1 MIVVVMISG
10 LAAILAAIYVAT
22 PLARGGRT
30 AALACAGLIAIGAL
44 GVYMIN
50 GEPDMP
56 GQPYSGLVERLRT
69 ADPMSL
75 SAVEQ
80 EERLRDALRTDPE
93 DVEALALLGRYLSRT
108 ERELEAVALFERAL
122 RIEET
127 ARIYSDLGQALLNLN
142 DGALTAQARTAFG
155 QANRLDPSMPEPA
168 FFLGVAA
175 FEDGDRAEAAQRW
188 AGIIARLDGDDPFR
202 QAIAA
207 RAGDLLSRPAG
218 GPGAEGAA
226 PFAQAAAEGA
236 DPEAMIAA
244 MVDGLQARVEA
255 DPDDLSGWLSLAR
268 ARRMQDQPDDARAA
282 LDAARAQ
289 FAGQPGQ
296 TAIIAA
302 VERALELEESDA

>member
-1 MIVVVMISG
+1 MIGVVLVSG

-22 PLARGGRT
+22 PLARGARM
-30 AALACAGLIAIGAL
+30 AALICAGLIAVGSL
-44 GVYMIN
+44 GIYLVN

-56 GQPYSGLVERLRT
+56 GQPYGDLVERLRT

-75 SAVEQ
+75 SAQEQ
-80 EERLRDALRTDPE
+80 EERLRDAIRTDRE
-93 DVEALALLGRYLSRT
+93 DVQALGLLGRYLSRT

-142 DGALTAQARTAFG
+142 DGQLTAQARTAFG

-175 FEDGDRAEAAQRW
+175 FQDGDRAEAARRW
-188 AGIIARLDGDDPFR
+188 ADIIEQLPADDPFR

-218 GPGAEGAA
+218 GPGSDGAA
-226 PFAQAAAEGA
+226 PFADAAANGA
-236 DPEAMIAA
+236 DMDAMIAG
-244 MVDGLQARVEA
+244 MVDSLQARVQAE
-255 DPDDLSGWLSLAR
+255 PDDLSGWLSLAR
-268 ARRMQDQPDDARAA
+268 ARRMQEQPADARAA
-282 LDAARAQ
+282 LSEARNR
-289 FAGQPGQ
+289 FAGEPGEI
-296 TAIIAA
+296 AIIAA
-302 VERALELEESDA
+302 VERALQLEESDA

>member
-1 MIVVVMISG
+1 MIVVVTLSG

-22 PLARGGRT
+22 PLARGGRM
-30 AALACAGLIAIGAL
+30 AALACAALIALGAL
-44 GVYMIN
+44 GVYMVN

-56 GQPYSGLVERLRT
+56 GQPYSGLVERLRA

-80 EERLRDALRTDPE
+80 EERLRDALRSDPE

-122 RIEET
+122 RIEES

-142 DGALTAQARTAFG
+142 DGNLTAQARTAFG
-155 QANRLDPSMPEPA
+155 EANRLDPTLPEPA

-175 FEDGDRAEAAQRW
+175 FEDGDRAEAARRW
-188 AGIIARLDGDDPFR
+188 AEVIARLDADDPFR
-202 QAIAA
+202 EAIAA

-218 GPGAEGAA
+218 GPGSDGAA
-226 PFAQAAAEGA
+226 PFADAAAEGA
-236 DPEAMIAA
+236 DTNALIAS

-268 ARRMQDQPDDARAA
+268 ARRMQEQPDDARAA
-282 LDAARAQ
+282 LDAARDQ
-289 FAGQPGQ
+289 FAGEPGRM
-296 TAIIAA
+296 AIITA
-302 VERALELEESDA
+302 VEQALQLEESDA

>member
-1 MIVVVMISG
+1 MIVVVLVSS

-22 PLARGGRT
+22 PLARAGRV
-30 AALACAGLIAIGAL
+30 AALVCAALMAVGAL
-44 GVYMIN
+44 GVYLVN

-56 GQPYSGLVERLRT
+56 GQPYSVLVERLRT

-75 SAVEQ
+75 SAIEQ
-80 EERLRDALRTDPE
+80 EERLRDALRSNPE

-122 RIEET
+122 RVEES

-142 DGALTAQARTAFG
+142 EGQLTAQARTAFG
-155 QANRLDPSMPEPA
+155 EASRLDPALPEPA

-175 FEDGDRAEAAQRW
+175 FEDGDRAEAARRW
-188 AGIIARLDGDDPFR
+188 ADIIEQLPADDPFR

-218 GPGAEGAA
+218 GPGAQGAA
-226 PFAQAAAEGA
+226 PFAEAAADGA
-236 DPEAMIAA
+236 DMDAMIAS

-255 DPDDLSGWLSLAR
+255 DPEDLSGWLSLAR
-268 ARRMQDQPDDARAA
+268 ARTMQDRPEAARAA
-282 LDAARAQ
+282 LDAARDT
-289 FAGQPGQ
+289 FAGQRGEM
-296 TAIIAA
+296 AIIAA
-302 VERALELEESDA
+302 VERALQLEESDA